1 MQFKSLFSQLH
12 RKKNDGQKIEADE
25 PKEKPS
31 KRRKSV
37 PKDAKS
43 VPKKSQKP
51 KKEELL
57 TETDWEEL
65 QEDIDEFDSQIENQ
79 ELKEIRAIFAR
90 NDSAKDEEH
99 PILIVR
105 ENCIFK
111 SLKVVF
117 NLNTNYRSKNLNFVP
132 WQRQSQ

>member
-105 ENCIFK
+105 KNCSFK

-132 WQRQSQ
+132 WQRLSQ

>member
-132 WQRQSQ
+132 WQRLSQ